1 MDKYTLITKVRE
13 LTQANYM
20 FTDIMAIIQSEYA
33 IIMQAFGI
41 SWDEIK
47 QPPNPSFTHYEMV
60 LTENDLRKE
69 FAWHSETL
77 KRTKEKGLIHE
88 ERKVELML
96 KGFIK
101 GVRFFNPTLSYEFSL
116 MAFKCLNSN
125 E

>member
-20 FTDIMAIIQSEYA
+20 FTDIMEIIQSEYC

-41 SWDEIK
+41 SWDELK
-47 QPPNPSFTHYEMV
+47 QPSDTFSAHYEMV
-60 LTENDLRKE
+60 LTENDLRKK
-69 FAWHSETL
+69 FSWHSETL
-77 KRTKEKGLIHE
+77 KRTKEKGLINE

-101 GVRFFNPTLSYEFSL
+101 GVRFFNPSLSYEFSL
-116 MAFKCLNSN
+116 MAAKISA
-125 E
+125 